1 MRQGHRL
8 DQPWAGGL
16 SGKRLF
22 LLRASELVGSE
33 LASPARGNSR
43 SYFLALSPPKA
54 NHAQPRMKVERLQRA
69 TATCGLGNETIGLP
83 VTPIPGGLPRAWK
96 SLGTVRSQPPHTS
109 AVARG
114 TVYVQGETRGTQ
126 SVCTLPSWHVRT
138 KCVHQ
143 TPTRSAPG
151 AEENTGL
158 ADLSPLRGEDG
169 GLGGVPCGH
178 RWRLIAARAICPHDS
193 DTPPW
198 KPTKH
203 WKILTPEA
211 RGAGGRGRPSR
222 APQTRPRPRPLHTP
236 VLFFAERQHVVSSE
250 WRTKAKKWPS
260 RAELKSFTGTRRLSR
275 AASEGRAP
283 VFGSLKA
290 SDPHAAYRSR
300 RYGKGASEDSAAST

>member
-1 MRQGHRL
+1 MH
-8 DQPWAGGL
+8 
-16 SGKRLF
+16 
-22 LLRASELVGSE
+22 
-33 LASPARGNSR
+33 
-43 SYFLALSPPKA
+43 
-54 NHAQPRMKVERLQRA
+54 
-69 TATCGLGNETIGLP
+69 T
-83 VTPIPGGLPRAWK
+83 
-96 SLGTVRSQPPHTS
+96 TV
-109 AVARG
+109 VARPHK
-114 TVYVQGETRGTQ
+114 
-126 SVCTLPSWHVRT
+126 VCSPT
-138 KCVHQ
+138 K
-143 TPTRSAPG
+143 PTRSAPG

-250 WRTKAKKWPS
+250 WRTKAKKRPS

-300 RYGKGASEDSAAST
+300 QYGKGASEDSAAST

>member
-1 MRQGHRL
+1 MRQGHHL

-83 VTPIPGGLPRAWK
+83 VIPIPGGLPRARK

-143 TPTRSAPG
+143 NAHAFGPWCGGEHG
-151 AEENTGL
+151 ACRPVPI
-158 ADLSPLRGEDG
+158 AWRGRR
-169 GLGGVPCGH
+169 P
-178 RWRLIAARAICPHDS
+178 
-193 DTPPW
+193 
-198 KPTKH
+198 
-203 WKILTPEA
+203 
-211 RGAGGRGRPSR
+211 RGRPL
-222 APQTRPRPRPLHTP
+222 RPPMAADCCPRHL
-236 VLFFAERQHVVSSE
+236 
-250 WRTKAKKWPS
+250 PS
-260 RAELKSFTGTRRLSR
+260 RQRY
-275 AASEGRAP
+275 ASLETNQT
-283 VFGSLKA
+283 L
-290 SDPHAAYRSR
+290 
-300 RYGKGASEDSAAST
+300 EDSDAGGERCWGEGETIEGPSNAATPPPSAHSRSLLR

>member
-1 MRQGHRL
+1 MCAHYR
-8 DQPWAGGL
+8 
-16 SGKRLF
+16 
-22 LLRASELVGSE
+22 
-33 LASPARGNSR
+33 RGTS
-43 SYFLALSPPKA
+43 ALSA
-54 NHAQPRMKVERLQRA
+54 F
-69 TATCGLGNETIGLP
+69 
-83 VTPIPGGLPRAWK
+83 
-96 SLGTVRSQPPHTS
+96 
-109 AVARG
+109 
-114 TVYVQGETRGTQ
+114 
-126 SVCTLPSWHVRT
+126 T
-138 KCVHQ
+138 K

-178 RWRLIAARAICPHDS
+178 QWRLIAARAICPHDS

-211 RGAGGRGRPSR
+211 RGAGGGGDHRGPLKRGH
-222 APQTRPRPRPLHTP
+222 APCPLHTP

-300 RYGKGASEDSAAST
+300 RYGKGASEGSAAST

>member
-1 MRQGHRL
+1 MCAHYR
-8 DQPWAGGL
+8 
-16 SGKRLF
+16 
-22 LLRASELVGSE
+22 
-33 LASPARGNSR
+33 RGTS
-43 SYFLALSPPKA
+43 ALSA
-54 NHAQPRMKVERLQRA
+54 F
-69 TATCGLGNETIGLP
+69 
-83 VTPIPGGLPRAWK
+83 
-96 SLGTVRSQPPHTS
+96 
-109 AVARG
+109 
-114 TVYVQGETRGTQ
+114 
-126 SVCTLPSWHVRT
+126 T
-138 KCVHQ
+138 K

-178 RWRLIAARAICPHDS
+178 QWRLIAARAICPHDS

-222 APQTRPRPRPLHTP
+222 APQTRPRPHPLHTP

-300 RYGKGASEDSAAST
+300 RYGKGASEDSVAST

>member
-1 MRQGHRL
+1 
-8 DQPWAGGL
+8 
-16 SGKRLF
+16 
-22 LLRASELVGSE
+22 
-33 LASPARGNSR
+33 
-43 SYFLALSPPKA
+43 
-54 NHAQPRMKVERLQRA
+54 MKVERLQQA

-83 VTPIPGGLPRAWK
+83 VTPIPGGLPRARK

-143 TPTRSAPG
+143 NAHAFGPWCGGEHGACRPVPTAWRGRRPRG
-151 AEENTGL
+151 R
-158 ADLSPLRGEDG
+158 PLR
-169 GLGGVPCGH
+169 PPM
-178 RWRLIAARAICPHDS
+178 AADCCPRHLPSRQRYASLETNQTLEDS
-193 DTPPW
+193 DTGGERCW
-198 KPTKH
+198 
-203 WKILTPEA
+203 
-211 RGAGGRGRPSR
+211 GRGRPSR

-290 SDPHAAYRSR
+290 SDPHAAYRSH
-300 RYGKGASEDSAAST
+300 RYGKGASEGSAAST

>member
-8 DQPWAGGL
+8 DRPWAGGL

-22 LLRASELVGSE
+22 LLRASELVGSK

-83 VTPIPGGLPRAWK
+83 VTPIPGGLPRARK

-138 KCVHQ
+138 KRVHQ
-143 TPTRSAPG
+143 NAHAFGPWCGGEHGACRPVPTAWRG
-151 AEENTGL
+151 RRTRGR
-158 ADLSPLRGEDG
+158 PLR
-169 GLGGVPCGH
+169 PPM
-178 RWRLIAARAICPHDS
+178 AADCCRAICPHDS

-203 WKILTPEA
+203 WKILTLEA

-300 RYGKGASEDSAAST
+300 RYGKGASEDSVAST